1 MGGWMQVSAH
11 GTGIK
16 LSTGEDMIKRMQVT
30 TPKKGLMTLEKDDI
44 T

>member
-11 GTGIK
+11 GTGIR
-16 LSTGEDMIKRMQVT
+16 LSTVDDMIIRMQVT
-30 TPKKGLMTLEKDDI
+30 TPNNGLMTLEKDDI